1 MKQDYYLYN
10 NSYKLT
16 VGTIAKE
23 NEKSFRMSDGT
34 RIPKEEFEDRTYKLS
49 NKEVE
54 IYRGELIK
62 KLSPSYYQ
70 VNEMISSLK
79 KLYSAITYTP
89 FVEVNVTK
97 LQGAIDNLELQ
108 LRSVTPQPM
117 PINNKTYEFSY
128 NTDLDE
134 VGEDVRD

>member
-1 MKQDYYLYN
+1 MKQGYYLYA

-34 RIPKEEFEDRTYKLS
+34 RIPKEEFEGKVYKLS
-49 NKEVE
+49 NEEVA
-54 IYRGELIK
+54 IYRGELVK

-70 VNEMISSLK
+70 VNEMVNSLK
-79 KLYSAITYTP
+79 KLYSALTYTP

-97 LQGAIDNLELQ
+97 LQDAINNLELQ
-108 LRSVTPQPM
+108 LRLVTPQPM
-117 PINNKTYEFSY
+117 TINNKTYEFSY
-128 NTDLDE
+128 GGDLEE
-134 VGEDVRD
+134 VEDVRD